1 MALLESFTNVTK
13 LSDDLLKK
21 NFCLGQN
28 LAVSL
33 YASKDN
39 FNFKTSFKQASD
51 PNTTSTSTYFQYK
64 GQNLSIKQEF
74 SGSNTESS
82 NKLEPLSKLK
92 TTAEYTSESKPY
104 LKGKLELDSGAGYQ
118 KNTLSAEVT
127 KVNYRYKVGLS
138 DDAVFKLSGVY
149 GKSEIG
155 AGLELTYDLGPVR
168 LTQYNAAFWFNK
180 NNWRGVLKH
189 ESSNPREYEL
199 GNLVGSLYL
208 RSIYKCSVG
217 VRGLVNLSNAT
228 RSLSLAAEN
237 RLDQNNLIKAR
248 LNSEGNLALALRSRV
263 SKLVQLTAAMEFK
276 PLDKQSEVNY
286 GLRIKLN
293 Q

>member
-1 MALLESFTNVTK
+1 MAQLEGFSNVTK

-21 NFCLGQN
+21 NFCLGQD

-39 FNFKTSFKQASD
+39 FNFKTSVKQASGPD
-51 PNTTSTSTYFQYK
+51 TTSSSTYFQYK
-64 GQNLSIKQEF
+64 GENLAIKQEF
-74 SGSNTESS
+74 SGSYVEGSNLES
-82 NKLEPLSKLK
+82 LGKLK
-92 TTAEYTSESKPY
+92 TTAEYTLESRPY

-127 KVNYRYKVGLS
+127 KANYRYKVGFS
-138 DDAVFKLSGVY
+138 DDAVFKFSGVY

-155 AGLELTYDLGPVR
+155 AGVELTYDLGPVR
-168 LTQYNAAFWFNK
+168 FTQYNAAFWVNR
-180 NNWRGVLKH
+180 NNWKGTLKH
-189 ESSNPREYEL
+189 ESSNTREYEL

-208 RSIYKCSVG
+208 RSFYKCSVG
-217 VRGLVNLSNAT
+217 VRGLLNLSNAT

-237 RLDQNNLIKAR
+237 RLDRNNLIKAR
-248 LNSEGNLALALRSRV
+248 LNTEANLALALRSRV
-263 SKLVQLTAAMEFK
+263 SNLVQLTAAMEFK
-276 PLDKQSEVNY
+276 PLSKQSDVHY
-286 GLRIKLN
+286 GLRIKIN